1 MPTLTTAAG
10 DIADAPAGD
19 IATNEPPPL
28 PPPLD
33 DTYAPQEEEDGDGSA
48 GRFSTRPHV
57 DGIVKLEDNYAPQ
70 EEEDGGGSAG
80 RAASTRP
87 RRAAKTATA
96 GQKDV
101 DGIVVKLE
109 VKKKTKVSVKATLK
123 ATKSTAICIVD
134 GCGNKVSA
142 KGGELCIAHGG
153 EAPPPPA
160 DKPKRRIC
168 THADGCTNLVVQGG
182 VCLTH
187 GAKVRLCSHI
197 DPDSGAI
204 CTKQA
209 KKGGVCITHGAEV
222 KRCTYAGGCN
232 NHAIRDGVCITHG
245 AGAKLKPRKKC
256 TTPGCPNNAKR
267 GGVCITHGAMKQL
280 CSFDG
285 CQNKVVKG
293 GICITHGAAKQI
305 KKTCSFPGG
314 CVNKVQ
320 KEGVCKRHYHLKD
333 DGGVGATNDDV
344 DGVVNDVVSNNDVA
358 VAAETMEI

>member
-48 GRFSTRPHV
+48 GR
-57 DGIVKLEDNYAPQ
+57 
-70 EEEDGGGSAG
+70 
-80 RAASTRP
+80 AASTRP
-87 RRAAKTATA
+87 RRAAKTAT
-96 GQKDV
+96 GNE
-101 DGIVVKLE
+101 KLE

-123 ATKSTAICIVD
+123 ATKSTTICIVD
-134 GCGNKVSA
+134 GCGNKVSV
-142 KGGELCIAHGG
+142 KGGELCITHGG
-153 EAPPPPA
+153 EVPPPPT

-187 GAKVRLCSHI
+187 GAKVKLCTHV
-197 DPDSGAI
+197 DPDTGDI

-222 KRCTYAGGCN
+222 KRCTFAGGCN

-256 TTPGCPNNAKR
+256 TYIGEGGTPCPNNAKR

-293 GICITHGAAKQI
+293 GVCITHGAAKQI

-333 DGGVGATNDDV
+333 DGVGATNGDV
-344 DGVVNDVVSNNDVA
+344 DVRYLVSTVVNDIVINNDVA
-358 VAAETMEI
+358 VAAERMEI